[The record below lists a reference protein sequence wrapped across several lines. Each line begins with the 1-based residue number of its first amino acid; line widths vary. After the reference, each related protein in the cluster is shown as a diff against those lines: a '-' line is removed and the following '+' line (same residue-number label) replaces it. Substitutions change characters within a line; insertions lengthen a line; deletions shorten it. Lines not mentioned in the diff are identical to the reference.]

1 MTDGPYVLEMTLRV
15 QGYGTDKQA
24 AQHAQ
29 RMREALM
36 VVMGRFVNVTALN
49 VERTRKDHHT

>member
-49 VERTRKDHHT
+49 VERTRKDR